1 MGEGETGPGDSFDL
15 WKRRLRR
22 LWSDGAA
29 WDICPVGGAAVALP
43 APCALWSATCAPSRA
58 APLGRSL
65 GFPRNDS
72 AVQPPFVEGALR
84 QRVTFLSNRPLTRP
98 AKSPGLPARTPL
110 SAPATGK
117 LGATGPRLR
126 SHLTSG
132 EIWRDPTT
140 GGGWPFFSRSPAAP
154 HPAHRPSPLLP
165 SGTGS
170 SPLASRCSCKEEG
183 TRSAAPLPRA
193 TARRARLSLPPPAAA
208 AAPTPAARRGA
219 AGEGRRRGG
228 GRSSRRRPALPAQLS
243 ALPSQ
248 HPPPRSAAAGRTRR
262 RAAPAGA
269 RGSGQRPRLRLR
281 RAGGAR
287 TAPRPGI
294 STRRR
299 GGGGGEG
306 EARAGA
312 PGRGG
317 LRAARGRH
325 KGGAAVAG
333 DEPPAPP
340 PVPLPVRCVP
350 HPEGRLARRGGGVA
364 QLSAV

>member
-281 RAGGAR
+281 LRLGPGGLAEP
-287 TAPRPGI
+287 AQ
-294 STRRR
+294 RR
-299 GGGGGEG
+299 G
-306 EARAGA
+306 
-312 PGRGG
+312 PG
-317 LRAARGRH
+317 
-325 KGGAAVAG
+325 
-333 DEPPAPP
+333 
-340 PVPLPVRCVP
+340 
-350 HPEGRLARRGGGVA
+350 
-364 QLSAV
+364 